1 MKTYDISSLYE
12 LTYDQSFDPG
22 FDLQVVWFTAADIDG
37 DGYDEFILGGHNSE
51 ADSAR
56 PAAVFDIGENLQ
68 LSVATDILVPSAAAA
83 TVWPRWILT
92 DDFNGDGDIDIF
104 FAAHGFD
111 YPPFPGEPNL
121 LLLSDGQGG
130 LAPAPVP
137 FDQFEFS
144 HSAASGDIDGDG
156 DLDIYVG
163 NVASQNIAPY
173 MLINDGSGGFTL
185 DRSVL
190 PASMTASDG
199 REPWQT
205 AWFDSALFA
214 DVDGDNALDMIV
226 GKFGEVS
233 NGATHF
239 SYVYFNDGTG
249 HYSDADRTALPQPSQ
264 LGAASTS
271 YDLDAMDVDGDGDLD
286 LFNVY
291 TPAADVRGWELQ
303 LLINDGNGNF
313 TDGTAARFR
322 AGETSLTDVNY
333 FMSFLEVADV
343 NNDGFDDLIARYVGA
358 ENAADAPAIWL
369 NDGTGRFAAITN
381 LELFPDNYYWLA
393 GRQFQ
398 PVKTANGIEFVIPFD
413 HNDEFR
419 NDPLTLTARVSTGP
433 YGGNPASQGAAGFNE
448 LYYLNHNADVVAL
461 VEAGTYATGLAH
473 YLAIGAGQNRRG
485 MADGATVTA
494 TGGVDTYVAAN
505 GAGIYHLLGGSDVF
519 TGSFGAEVVFAG
531 KGDDQVVARG
541 GNDTLKGEAGNDVLI
556 GGAGADVLD
565 GGAGTDRAQYHDA
578 TTGLLADLQFAVSNT
593 GFAAGDSYV
602 SIEDL
607 YGSNLNDDLRGNA
620 AANTIFGA
628 GGNDVIFGRDGNDT
642 LNGNTGND
650 TLIGGTGADR
660 LDGGVGT
667 DRAQY
672 SDATSGLLV
681 DLQFAASNTGIA
693 AGDTFVSIED
703 LYGSNLNDDLR
714 GNAAANTIWGAGGN
728 DVIYGRDGNDTLIG
742 NAGNDVL
749 IGGNGAD
756 VLDGGAGTD
765 RVQYSDAT
773 SGLLVDL
780 QFAVNNTGIAAGD
793 TFVSIEDIYGSNLND
808 DLRGNA
814 GANTIFGAGGNDV
827 IFGRDGNDTLN
838 GNTGNDTLI
847 GGTGADR
854 LDGGAGT
861 DRAQYSDST
870 IGLRAD
876 LQFAASNT
884 GIAAGDTYVSIEDI
898 YGSNLND
905 DLRGNAGANT
915 IWGAGGNDTIYGRD
929 GDDALNGNAG
939 NDTLIGGDGND
950 TLQGGTGA
958 DIFFFN
964 TALNAATNVDMIVDF
979 STSEDRIALE
989 NGIFT
994 ALTATGTLAAS
1005 AFHTGAAA
1013 SDASDR
1019 IIYNS
1024 GTGALFYDSDG
1035 AGGAAA
1041 IQFATLGTGLALT
1054 EAHFFVV

>member
-1 MKTYDISSLYE
+1 
-12 LTYDQSFDPG
+12 
-22 FDLQVVWFTAADIDG
+22 
-37 DGYDEFILGGHNSE
+37 
-51 ADSAR
+51 
-56 PAAVFDIGENLQ
+56 
-68 LSVATDILVPSAAAA
+68 
-83 TVWPRWILT
+83 
-92 DDFNGDGDIDIF
+92 
-104 FAAHGFD
+104 
-111 YPPFPGEPNL
+111 
-121 LLLSDGQGG
+121 
-130 LAPAPVP
+130 
-137 FDQFEFS
+137 
-144 HSAASGDIDGDG
+144 
-156 DLDIYVG
+156 
-163 NVASQNIAPY
+163 
-173 MLINDGSGGFTL
+173 
-185 DRSVL
+185 
-190 PASMTASDG
+190 MTA
-199 REPWQT
+199 
-205 AWFDSALFA
+205 
-214 DVDGDNALDMIV
+214 
-226 GKFGEVS
+226 
-233 NGATHF
+233 
-239 SYVYFNDGTG
+239 
-249 HYSDADRTALPQPSQ
+249 
-264 LGAASTS
+264 
-271 YDLDAMDVDGDGDLD
+271 
-286 LFNVY
+286 
-291 TPAADVRGWELQ
+291 
-303 LLINDGNGNF
+303 
-313 TDGTAARFR
+313 
-322 AGETSLTDVNY
+322 
-333 FMSFLEVADV
+333 
-343 NNDGFDDLIARYVGA
+343 
-358 ENAADAPAIWL
+358 
-369 NDGTGRFAAITN
+369 
-381 LELFPDNYYWLA
+381 
-393 GRQFQ
+393 
-398 PVKTANGIEFVIPFD
+398 
-413 HNDEFR
+413 
-419 NDPLTLTARVSTGP
+419 
-433 YGGNPASQGAAGFNE
+433 
-448 LYYLNHNADVVAL
+448 
-461 VEAGTYATGLAH
+461 
-473 YLAIGAGQNRRG
+473 
-485 MADGATVTA
+485 
-494 TGGVDTYVAAN
+494 
-505 GAGIYHLLGGSDVF
+505 
-519 TGSFGAEVVFAG
+519 
-531 KGDDQVVARG
+531 
-541 GNDTLKGEAGNDVLI
+541 NDTL
-556 GGAGADVLD
+556 
-565 GGAGTDRAQYHDA
+565 T
-578 TTGLLADLQFAVSNT
+578 
-593 GFAAGDSYV
+593 
-602 SIEDL
+602 
-607 YGSNLNDDLRGNA
+607 
-620 AANTIFGA
+620 
-628 GGNDVIFGRDGNDT
+628 
-642 LNGNTGND
+642 GNTGND
-650 TLIGGTGADR
+650 TLIGGLAPTGLTA
-660 LDGGVGT
+660 GVGT